1 MRRRKEGTDRMSQPE
16 IDRLLQRIERNCEA
30 ITRIMDDPD
39 FTGKAK
45 SRAISRRIT
54 AFAQRD
60 AQLVEFA
67 GAALAHDL
75 SFRILKGAIRH
86 WRKPECTTGERIYDV
101 YDECK

>member
-1 MRRRKEGTDRMSQPE
+1 MSQPE

-30 ITRIMDDPD
+30 ITRIMDDPA

-54 AFAQRD
+54 AFALRD

-75 SFRILKGAIRH
+75 SFRILNGAMRQR
-86 WRKPECTTGERIYDV
+86 RKPECTTGERNSDV
-101 YDECK
+101 YDQYKW